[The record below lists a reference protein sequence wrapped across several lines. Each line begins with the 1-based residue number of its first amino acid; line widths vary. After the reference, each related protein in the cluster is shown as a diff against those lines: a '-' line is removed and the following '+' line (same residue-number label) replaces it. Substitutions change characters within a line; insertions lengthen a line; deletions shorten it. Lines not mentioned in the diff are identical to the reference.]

1 MRLTFL
7 LIILFSMMHTLVQS
21 QELKCNLSINTQ
33 QVQGI
38 DKNVFNTMRNAAYE
52 FMNNRQWT
60 NYNYKLDEK
69 IESSLLITIDR
80 AISSDEFQG
89 SLTMAL
95 SRPIFN
101 STYNSMMLNYVDKQF
116 NFKYFENEP
125 LDFYENTF
133 TSNLTSVLAFYAY
146 IFVGLDFDSFMLNG
160 GTPYYEVA
168 QNIVNSAQTSTFK
181 GWKSFEGQK
190 NRYWLVENLLNQSFG
205 ALRKFLYEYHRLG
218 MDKLYDDPIGGRE
231 AIFNSLEYLRQVKKV
246 RPNLFLLQ
254 LIIDAKRDE
263 IINIFS
269 EGTSKEKGDVVE
281 LMKFLDPSHSREYDM
296 IMQRN

>member
-7 LIILFSMMHTLVQS
+7 LIILFSMMHTLLQS

-160 GTPYYEVA
+160 GTPYYEAA

-190 NRYWLVENLLNQSFG
+190 NRYWLVENLVNQSIG
-205 ALRKFLYEYHRLG
+205 ALRKFSYE
-218 MDKLYDDPIGGRE
+218 
-231 AIFNSLEYLRQVKKV
+231 
-246 RPNLFLLQ
+246 
-254 LIIDAKRDE
+254 
-263 IINIFS
+263 
-269 EGTSKEKGDVVE
+269 
-281 LMKFLDPSHSREYDM
+281 
-296 IMQRN
+296 